1 MEKQAHVLEKQEEI
15 VLLDAAGIDRLSA
28 LLTRGLEQA
37 AVNRKDV
44 IRRERGSQIPAVADA
59 CITCCADDCTCN
71 FIALTT
77 TE

>member
-1 MEKQAHVLEKQEEI
+1 MGKQAHVLEKQEEI

-44 IRRERGSQIPAVADA
+44 IRLRLAAEELLG
-59 CITCCADDCTCN
+59 
-71 FIALTT
+71 L
-77 TE
+77 